1 MHLAEH
7 IYGLHGKP
15 GLTLWLQNRERSRD
29 GKLQLVEGLEGL
41 LSSLAGER
49 WQHVF
54 VCVDLF
60 YLFCFSQ
67 TPLNTKLYF
76 NRHYWQTYST

>member
-1 MHLAEH
+1 MHPVEL

-41 LSSLAGER
+41 LSSPAGER

-60 YLFCFSQ
+60 YYFFFFS
-67 TPLNTKLYF
+67 K
-76 NRHYWQTYST
+76 HH